1 MPSGLGVAGVAEEHF
16 FFVEGAMADL
26 AMCVFKE
33 AGGGVGGRWG
43 GLWDGGGVGWEE
55 LEVGLKLQGKVG
67 AGGGYL

>member
-1 MPSGLGVAGVAEEHF
+1 MPSGVAGVTEERF

-26 AMCVFKE
+26 AMCVFEE

-43 GLWDGGGVGWEE
+43 GVWDGGGLGLE
-55 LEVGLKLQGKVG
+55 EVGLKLQGKVG

>member
-33 AGGGVGGRWG
+33 AEEGVGCG
-43 GLWDGGGVGWEE
+43 
-55 LEVGLKLQGKVG
+55 
-67 AGGGYL
+67 